1 MQKKLSKQNNSG
13 FTLSEVLIAV
23 AILIV
28 LMGLAMIPITRHQRD
43 LRQTELDAKAETLY
57 QAAQNRLAQ
66 LSANGRLSECSAADA
81 LPLNNIPWDAQQGK
95 YTDASLYYV
104 TSGAKSAPDSAA
116 AAILPKDQ
124 VDRQLWDNHWVIELD
139 PASGSVYAVF
149 YSERP
154 MDYTFTGYN
163 DLRARNNRLRAGA
176 AVGYYGG
183 DSVQTEVTGKL
194 TPKMEIIN
202 KEQLLLR
209 VVCDTPR
216 EPLHFFVTITDSLGG
231 STRRI
236 ELTGSEVSPSYLTY
250 TATMVLDDL
259 RDGMRFDQQKRF
271 SNLHPGADLTIKVE
285 VECDNRLVDSV
296 TNTLTTNSLF
306 AEVRGGDTAVVTYG
320 RHLQNLEKA
329 SGLPSTITRAVQEQE
344 ILFADDS
351 DEGWKT
357 LYRSRKFTPIVN
369 GDLTYYDSTVTV
381 NGQTYHPAIYGLTVD
396 TNGSAGLFAA
406 FHGELH
412 NIGLCGA
419 NIASSGS
426 VGGLVGRLDGSTV
439 IDGCRVYLDS
449 VRDSLSAKTEK
460 DLWLQ
465 GNITGGLVGS
475 TDLKSLTITDSYAA
489 TVAQG
494 VAYTGG
500 LVGAAPGGT
509 LTIRHSY
516 ADSYLYATG
525 AQGLTGGLLGYCAG
539 TADVTLT
546 ECYAAG
552 FQDAR
557 TTAGLAGGE
566 LSGGDAIRTCYSA
579 CVRMGDDIKLTYAIA
594 RTAVTGT
601 AEVELSRVYYLFPA
615 RTATSGATYVPYE
628 NWSGSNRS
636 VGVAALS
643 SAFTA
648 DTRDTFPYDLMA
660 NMGLGAYSYPRLTG
674 LSHYGDWQAD
684 FESGALVYY
693 EVYRDGSGAYSY
705 GFLGANRSTLTTA
718 GTAVGDGYGMVYH
731 TRPTDPITV
740 TYTLHGTERTV
751 TLYPD
756 YSAMD
761 IGGGYWLVPL
771 PDDLTQ
777 TEQVSASFYHKVQV
791 DDATFFFNPHFACRT
806 VESTSAPS
814 VPTQIGVRT
823 ARHLHNLSLY
833 YDLYRPML
841 ERDTVFQQG
850 RSIDY
855 NDYLWRSY
863 AGCAPVTVQSPIGA
877 GTQSP
882 FRFIY
887 DGSGYPI
894 AAPSFESAAD
904 GNYAGMFGLS
914 TGTLRN
920 IILLSGGYD
929 RTVSLPGGLTLRTAY
944 AGALAGRS
952 EGSVS
957 NCAAAGFSVV
967 GDARQGSTLYVGG
980 LLGSNGGA
988 VRAASVSA
996 PSLSANSLFAT
1007 LYVGGFVGGN
1017 GGTIQ
1022 RSYAMAAI
1030 GIQTINGGG
1039 VTLGGFAGE
1048 NAGSL
1053 RSSYCATAM
1062 TSPEADIC
1070 GFAPASGV
1078 VSGCYYLN
1086 GGTYRFSGSVH
1097 LYAYDDHS
1105 GASPVNEQS
1114 LRDLRARLTGFGAV
1128 SASNTRHHDN
1138 TLDSSGKAYPYPAVV
1153 TGSTGSRVHY
1163 GDWVTPA
1170 DMGSLGLLYW
1180 EYESKATGSGYHFYS
1195 VGIEDGVYKTNSSL
1209 CTTHDDDG
1217 VVTAYG
1223 YGYYW
1228 SSGSETSPTLQTG
1241 SITVLGAEYAEAAAE
1256 LHSQMSALNF
1266 VTYRTAN
1273 DGLHLASGTQGSDV
1287 WALSHDGITLNYT
1300 VSPFFG
1306 CAFSLRSENAPGTDA
1321 HPYQV
1326 RSVQQLQYINWS
1338 YIDGV
1343 GSTTRNVTGY
1353 WDDYK
1358 YYPYLQYTNRR
1369 GNALQTKVMALAGD
1383 GTGGPRPILTWQQTH
1398 DLNGT
1403 GQRTTETGTAN
1414 YAFHP
1419 IAGAVNNG
1427 QLNDWGNET
1436 YNLTL
1441 YNWFGGI
1448 YDGGNYYIK
1457 NVNITSHCYNV
1468 GLFGTTAGAEIKN
1481 IVLYSDNDAVIQRK
1495 TDATPAS
1502 GATGPEN
1509 YATSYALGGLV
1520 GIAYDYDENL
1530 KDKTKV
1536 STISNCAIAGYTVTD
1551 NSKNRQF
1558 LGEAAIGGLVG
1569 VSSANLNRCSAVV
1582 KLNINCTHRYASET
1596 NNGAMN
1602 KAQWG
1607 NYVRVGGLVGGVR
1620 YDVSDCYTGGSIT
1633 VASDLLNERILT
1645 GDSTNTSFVDR
1656 YEKTPKAVKMT
1667 QGGAEAGPDTYVY
1680 IGGIGGSGFSATFS
1694 NFSGSKDGQPTYNN
1708 CYTYMTF
1715 PAMEG
1720 TITGI
1725 SLIGSIADRAG
1736 VNGGTARLTIN
1747 NCYYMDS
1754 SAAISFN
1761 SLPTFYGKSTKSN
1774 GQYTYYSLAT
1784 LLSTDTARMD
1794 MLRGKLSYLS
1804 KYTWNTGSST
1814 YNINGLTALTY
1825 DQMSAR
1831 TSAGGKTFVELL
1843 NGNGGSSYHWVT
1855 NMDGTL
1861 TATGKYSFPGSDAAL
1876 QNQDYPFP
1884 VVLTQ
1889 DTPYGTAYLHYGRWP
1904 NSTLHWSKGLLP
1916 LDMLTTPSETLLL
1929 TFAGQSKDRLPAIT
1943 CDRNDVVSLSGLKLV
1958 SSDDKTTVY
1967 SVEVTGLAVGATNIV
1982 AELDGYTANT
1992 LATVISTLN
2001 ISVTGLPGENFFV
2014 GDTAPLTLS
2023 ASDSKGSTLSGVKW
2037 RVIPSAGSN
2046 YITASEA
2053 TDDQKVTLT
2062 AVGEGEDLPRVEA
2075 TYTNAAGR
2083 TFTNSLQ
2090 LTVPV
2095 RMQGVLG
2102 IANTSGEP
2110 SVYWQGVMDRDGTAF
2125 TDDVPSGAPYT
2136 DRPAYAGAKLYLY
2149 SRGSA
2154 AAFDGLS
2161 VSGVTVKGGAD
2172 ATEYVLRP
2180 MPVSNDEDTSVL
2192 HPDVFRAENDD
2203 FRVTVGTPA
2212 TDTTSAFTYRPLT
2225 VKGRSQG
2232 QITLTV
2238 TLTDAENHAFS
2249 LSIPYT
2255 LTEENTQITITF
2267 RVNGDDSLQ
2276 RTIGYGETAEACK
2289 PTQEQLNALPGAQLI
2304 TVTGWEPEVGDALY
2318 ADTVYEAKIQMPDTT
2333 TPPQAAP
2340 VSPSGKEE
2348 PSGGDGGED
2357 SGGSGGTSG
2366 GDSGGT
2372 GDSAASGDAP
2382 APDTPTA

>member
-28 LMGLAMIPITRHQRD
+28 LMGLAMIPLSRHQRE
-43 LRQTELDAKAETLY
+43 LRQTELDAKAEIVY
-57 QAAQNRLAQ
+57 HAAQNK
-66 LSANGRLSECSAADA
+66 LSELLANGRISDCYAEDLQ
-81 LPLNNIPWDAQQGK
+81 PLNNTPLDAAERK
-95 YTDASLYYV
+95 TSLHYV
-104 TSGAKSAPDSAA
+104 TSAAKTGEGSAA
-116 AAILPKDQ
+116 AAILPEDQ

-149 YSERP
+149 YSEKKLTYDFDSFNP
-154 MDYTFTGYN
+154 
-163 DLRARNNRLRAGA
+163 LRFRDGRLSAGA

-183 DSVQTEVTGKL
+183 DSVQSEITGKL
-194 TPKMEIIN
+194 TPHMEIIN

-209 VVCDTPR
+209 VTCDTPM
-216 EPLHFFVTITDSLGG
+216 EPLHFYVTVSDGVH
-231 STRRI
+231 STSRI
-236 ELTGSEVSPSYLTY
+236 ELTGSEVKTDYLTY
-250 TATMVLDDL
+250 TATMVLDSL
-259 RDGMRFDQQKRF
+259 TDGMRFGQQARF
-271 SNLHPGADLTIKVE
+271 KNKNLTPGADLTITVE
-285 VECDNRLVDSV
+285 VTCENRLVDSASG
-296 TNTLTTNSLF
+296 TLTANSLF
-306 AEVRGGDTAVVTYG
+306 AEVRGGDTAVVTYA
-320 RHLQNLEKA
+320 RHLQNLDTA
-329 SGLPSTITRAVQEQE
+329 SRLPDSITRAVQEQDIQFVNE
-344 ILFADDS
+344 NADD
-351 DEGWKT
+351 GWDR
-357 LYRSRKFTPIVN
+357 LYGSRTFTPITN
-369 GDLTYYDSTVTV
+369 SRLTYCESKATV
-381 NGQTYHPAIYGLTVD
+381 NGQVYHPVIYGLTVNTTGD
-396 TNGSAGLFAA
+396 GGLFAA
-406 FHGELH
+406 FSGTLK
-412 NIGLCGA
+412 NLRLCGA
-419 NIASSGS
+419 DITASGNA
-426 VGGLVGRLDGSTV
+426 GGLAGRLSGKTEILDCQVYLSPTRDKLSTRTEQDIWLRGST
-439 IDGCRVYLDS
+439 
-449 VRDSLSAKTEK
+449 A
-460 DLWLQ
+460 
-465 GNITGGLVGS
+465 GGLAGRC
-475 TDLKSLTITDSYAA
+475 D
-489 TVAQG
+489 
-494 VAYTGG
+494 
-500 LVGAAPGGT
+500 GT
-509 LTIRHSY
+509 LTIRRSFAATVIQGVRYAGGLVGNTDSAALTVDHSY
-516 ADSYLYATG
+516 ADCYLYAAANNG
-525 AQGLTGGLLGYCAG
+525 VAGGLIGACNG
-539 TADVTLT
+539 TANIALSN
-546 ECYAAG
+546 CYAAG
-552 FQDAR
+552 FQSAG
-557 TTAGLAGGE
+557 TTAGLSGGE
-566 LSGGDAIRTCYSA
+566 LSGGDSLKACYSA
-579 CVRMGDDIKLTYAIA
+579 CVRLGTDMKLTYSTVKPPAA
-594 RTAVTGT
+594 GT
-601 AEVELSRVYYLFPA
+601 APADINAVYYLFPS
-615 RTATSGATYVPYE
+615 RNDLSGTSFVNYAE
-628 NWSGSNRS
+628 WSGQNRAE
-636 VGVAALS
+636 GVKVLGT
-643 SAFTA
+643 AFTA
-648 DTRDTFPYDLMA
+648 ETSDTVAYNLMD
-660 NMGLGAYSYPRLTG
+660 NMGLSTYSYPRLTG
-674 LSHYGDWQAD
+674 LPHYGDWQAD

-833 YDLYRPML
+833 YDTYRTL
-841 ERDTVFQQG
+841 LDKTAVFRQERP
-850 RSIDY
+850 IDY
-855 NDYLWRSY
+855 NSY
-863 AGCAPVTVQSPIGA
+863 ARLTVHTQPPIGA
-877 GTQSP
+877 ADGKP
-882 FRFIY
+882 FIHTY
-887 DGSGYPI
+887 DGGGYTI
-894 AAPSFESAAD
+894 AAPSFTGVVNTD
-904 GNYAGMFGLS
+904 GTSYAGMFGLNR
-914 TGTLRN
+914 GTLRN
-920 IILLSGGYD
+920 IILLTANKD
-929 RTVSLPGGLTLRTAY
+929 RTVSLEGQLSLQTACI
-944 AGALAGRS
+944 GALTGCN
-952 EGSVS
+952 EGTVY
-957 NCAAAGFSVV
+957 NCAAAGFSVN
-967 GDARQGSTLYVGG
+967 GDARHGSILYLGG
-980 LLGSNGGA
+980 LVGRNSGT
-988 VRAASVSA
+988 VRASGVSA
-996 PSLSANSLFAT
+996 PRLFANSLYAT
-1007 LYVGGFVGGN
+1007 LCAGGFAGGN
-1017 GGTIQ
+1017 SGVVQ
-1022 RSYAMAAI
+1022 QCYAMADIEI
-1030 GIQTINGGG
+1030 GTINGGG
-1039 VTLGGFAGE
+1039 VTLGGFAGS
-1048 NAGSL
+1048 NTGSL
-1053 RSSYCATAM
+1053 RASYCATAM
-1062 TSPEADIC
+1062 TSPNADIH
-1070 GFAPASGV
+1070 GFAPSAGG
-1078 VSGCYYLN
+1078 VSGCCYLN
-1086 GGTYRFSGSVH
+1086 GGTYRFVDSVH
-1097 LYAYDDHS
+1097 LYQYTDRS
-1105 GASPVNEQS
+1105 GAAPVNEPA
-1114 LRDLRARLTGFGAV
+1114 LRGMATRLGGFGAV
-1128 SASNTRHHDN
+1128 SAANTFQHDK
-1138 TLDSSGKAYPYPAVV
+1138 TLDSAGKAYPYPGIVA
-1153 TGSTGSRVHY
+1153 GHNGSRVHY

-1170 DMGSLGLLYW
+1170 DMGVLGLLYW
-1180 EYESKATGSGYHFYS
+1180 EYESKPTGSGYYFS
-1195 VGIEDGVYKTNSSL
+1195 SIGVEDGEYKTNSSL
-1209 CTTHDDDG
+1209 CVSHDDG
-1217 VVTAYG
+1217 GTVTAYG

-1228 SSGSETSPTLQTG
+1228 SAGSTTEPALSTG
-1241 SITVLGAEYAEAAAE
+1241 ITMTGTRYTAAADD
-1256 LHSQMSALNF
+1256 LHRQMPEFNF
-1266 VTYRTAN
+1266 VTYKTSDN
-1273 DGLHLASGTQGSDV
+1273 GLHLTSGTQANDSWTLTHEDA
-1287 WALSHDGITLNYT
+1287 ALTYT
-1300 VSPFFG
+1300 VSPFFAD
-1306 CAFSLRSENAPGTDA
+1306 AFALSSNNAPGTA
-1321 HPYQV
+1321 SKPYQV
-1326 RSVQQLQYINWS
+1326 RSIEQLQYINWS
-1338 YIDGV
+1338 YIDGQ
-1343 GSTTRNVTGY
+1343 GSTTRDVTGSNS
-1353 WDDYK
+1353 DYK

-1369 GNALQTKVMALAGD
+1369 DNALQTKAMALAGD
-1383 GTGGPRPILTWQQTH
+1383 STGGPRPILTWQQTH
-1398 DLNGT
+1398 DLNGA
-1403 GQRTTETGTAN
+1403 GHGTAADGTAAN
-1414 YAFHP
+1414 YDFHP

-1427 QLNDWGNET
+1427 QLNNMGNET
-1436 YNLTL
+1436 YDLTL

-1582 KLNINCTHRYASET
+1582 KLNINCTHRYANT
-1596 NNGAMN
+1596 GAMN

-1633 VASDLLNERILT
+1633 VANDLLNERIPT
-1645 GDSTNTSFVDR
+1645 DDSTNTSFVDR
-1656 YEKTPKAVKMT
+1656 YESTPKSVKMT

-1747 NCYYMDS
+1747 NCYYLDS

-1761 SLPTFYGKSTKSN
+1761 SLPTFYGKSTQSN

-1804 KYTWNTGSST
+1804 KYTWNTGSSP
-1814 YNINGLTALTY
+1814 YNINDLTALSY
-1825 DQMSAR
+1825 EQMSGRADID
-1831 TSAGGKTFVELL
+1831 GKSFTALL
-1843 NGNGGSSYHWVT
+1843 NGGSDDGSFHWVT
-1855 NMDGTL
+1855 TEENGQS
-1861 TATGKYSFPGSDAAL
+1861 AHGKYSFPGSAAAL
-1876 QNQDYPFP
+1876 RGQDYPFP
-1884 VVLTQ
+1884 TVLTQ
-1889 DTPYGTAYLHYGRWP
+1889 GTACLHYGEWP
-1904 NSTLHWSKGLLP
+1904 SRGLYWSSGILSLDRITTPNATLSLHFTQDTDADAVPVITCSRNGIVAVSVPQAQTPPADVLHSYAVTLTGLSVGSTEVFATLGDYTARLLVSVTSTL
-1916 LDMLTTPSETLLL
+1916 D
-1929 TFAGQSKDRLPAIT
+1929 
-1943 CDRNDVVSLSGLKLV
+1943 
-1958 SSDDKTTVY
+1958 
-1967 SVEVTGLAVGATNIV
+1967 
-1982 AELDGYTANT
+1982 
-1992 LATVISTLN
+1992 
-2001 ISVTGLPGENFFV
+2001 ISVDGLPGDDFFV
-2014 GDTAPLTLS
+2014 GDTCNLTLTACDSRGS
-2023 ASDSKGSTLSGVKW
+2023 ALDVEWTVTPQHGNSVL
-2037 RVIPSAGSN
+2037 
-2046 YITASEA
+2046 TASVPVTKA
-2053 TDDQKVTLT
+2053 DRTASVTLT
-2062 AVGEGEDLPRVEA
+2062 AAGEGEDRTLVTA
-2075 TYTNAAGR
+2075 AYTAPGGE
-2083 TFTNSLQ
+2083 TFTSQ
-2090 LTVPV
+2090 LPLIIPV

-2161 VSGVTVKGGAD
+2161 VSGVTVTSGSDTDTKK
-2172 ATEYVLRP
+2172 YVLQP
-2180 MPVSNDEDTSVL
+2180 IPLSNDEDTSVL

-2212 TDTTSAFTYRPLT
+2212 KDTTSAFTYRPLT
-2225 VKGRSQG
+2225 VKGRGQG